1 MEVIAVGT
9 AAIDVVHEVAAY
21 PAEDT
26 KARSLA
32 TYKCRGGNAASALVV
47 FSQLGGRCRWLS
59 TSTDPE
65 KDSDAAF
72 IHADLAAFNV
82 DCSLAVIEKE
92 GSMPVSYI
100 LASRETG
107 SRTIVHSRT
116 IAELTCEAFA
126 AQIERYLKEIRED
139 VDAPV
144 WFHFEG
150 RNMETVRNMMLHI
163 RENAPQAKIS
173 VEIEFPRYPWT
184 LAKTLASLADYV
196 FMSKDYLRDNIHILS
211 AKDFFDGIQAQRWD
225 EDWSEWVK
233 AFICPWGAE
242 GVHYLDMTTST
253 THHIPTA
260 QLDQVVESN
269 GAGDSFIGATL
280 AGLSRGD
287 VPLHLVLK
295 TACEVA
301 TVKCSQHGFK
311 LPVDKLLRWKQ
322 DLHLSK
328 AKAGISYSKDIN
340 QGCNNQIIFVT
351 ASSISPSHVV
361 SSEVEQELE
370 RVQHATLP
378 DTDVF
383 IVPLLPAILEDND
396 GDIIVPRRQANKRR
410 KSTRSEPAPARMSG
424 VPREHANRGTD
435 TTFVLQARSRTT
447 WDTAGTQLWRA
458 AFLLAEYMYSTSET
472 LFGQTVLELGCGIG
486 FASIVASR
494 LSRCVY
500 ATDSDKDAL
509 VLTRRNVEHNLHGDV
524 RPRLL
529 DWDDKSLISI
539 AKDASAA
546 QFDWISTDQAELE
559 NLTIIIASD
568 VFYDDTL
575 TLKFLRALRRLMLKY
590 NRAKAYVTTERRSVF
605 SAAAMQVVSLGYDT
619 FQENICLH
627 DPSTCHTYVTDN
639 QVRCRTCIA
648 GSSNQAGNDEDMLRF
663 VVQEVQTSE
672 IPQRFKYDRLSTLML
687 WKIDAVVVPIR

>member
-32 TYKCRGGNAASALVV
+32 TYKCRGGNAASAL
-47 FSQLGGRCRWLS
+47 LGGRCRWLS

-225 EDWSEWVK
+225 EDWSEWTKLTVDT
-233 AFICPWGAE
+233 CL
-242 GVHYLDMTTST
+242 Y
-253 THHIPTA
+253 
-260 QLDQVVESN
+260 VEY
-269 GAGDSFIGATL
+269 
-280 AGLSRGD
+280 
-287 VPLHLVLK
+287 
-295 TACEVA
+295 E
-301 TVKCSQHGFK
+301 
-311 LPVDKLLRWKQ
+311 
-322 DLHLSK
+322 

-361 SSEVEQELE
+361 SSEVEQDLE

-458 AFLLAEYMYSTSET
+458 AFLLAEYMYSTS
-472 LFGQTVLELGCGIG
+472 
-486 FASIVASR
+486 
-494 LSRCVY
+494 
-500 ATDSDKDAL
+500 
-509 VLTRRNVEHNLHGDV
+509 GDV